1 MKEKRNFN
9 MMFAKSGSGSKT
21 TRATIPVSFSKS
33 LGFKE
38 DDRAG
43 TIEILD
49 DMIIIRK
56 EKNYEN

>member
-1 MKEKRNFN
+1 MKELRKCN
-9 MMFAKSGSGSKT
+9 MMFAKSGSGSQA
-21 TRATIPVSFSKS
+21 TRIAVPISFAKA

-43 TIEILD
+43 TIEIVD

-56 EKNYEN
+56 VKK